1 MINFDRIKAP
11 ILFLTIILLFS
22 SCFDAKKIAYFQK
35 APNQSDT
42 ISTSRLYVPHIQT
55 GDILSIYINSLSPE
69 ASSFFNPYTQATG
82 AVAASSASTQSSTQ
96 GISTAPALTQ
106 SSSPGFLVDA
116 SGNIELPLIGVI
128 KVSGLTTVDARDTIK
143 RHLLTY
149 LKEPTVTVRISNY
162 KISVLGEVAKPAVY
176 IIPNEQIT
184 LPEALS
190 MAGDLTIFAKR
201 NNIQIIR
208 DVNGKKEF
216 GTINLNS
223 RDVFNS
229 PYYYLHANDVVYVE
243 PGKSK
248 AQVNDRTYILVP
260 SVVSL
265 ITAII
270 LLTKN

>member
-1 MINFDRIKAP
+1 
-11 ILFLTIILLFS
+11 
-22 SCFDAKKIAYFQK
+22 
-35 APNQSDT
+35 
-42 ISTSRLYVPHIQT
+42 
-55 GDILSIYINSLSPE
+55 
-69 ASSFFNPYTQATG
+69 
-82 AVAASSASTQSSTQ
+82 VAASSGSTQSATQ

-116 SGNIELPLIGVI
+116 SGNIELPLIGVL
-128 KVSGLTTVDARDTIK
+128 KVSGLTTVEARDTIK

-162 KISVLGEVAKPAVY
+162 KISVLGEVAKPSVY
-176 IIPNEQIT
+176 VIPNEQIT

-201 NNIQIIR
+201 NNVQIIR